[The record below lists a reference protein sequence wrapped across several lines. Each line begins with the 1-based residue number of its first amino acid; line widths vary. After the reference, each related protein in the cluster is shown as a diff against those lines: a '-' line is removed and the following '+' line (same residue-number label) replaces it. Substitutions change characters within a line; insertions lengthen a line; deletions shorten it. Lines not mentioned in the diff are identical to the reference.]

1 MEGKIGKYQ
10 FDSELSLDDLSKT
23 YVSPFPNTQNV
34 ENLNTFYIYDE
45 NYINLCRIKITNG
58 WGTESIEI
66 ELISNYFDRLNDVTE
81 AVRKWIEWTF
91 ERTKIIEIKTA
102 PIVIMER
109 EPLFEQTVFTTLN
122 FKINE
127 RINEYGAILIL
138 KKPQNK
144 EGEEHCK

>member
-1 MEGKIGKYQ
+1 MGGGRNP
-10 FDSELSLDDLSKT
+10 SEIE
-23 YVSPFPNTQNV
+23 YVS
-34 ENLNTFYIYDE
+34 
-45 NYINLCRIKITNG
+45 ITLTGSMCNR
-58 WGTESIEI
+58 SCPQV
-66 ELISNYFDRLNDVTE
+66 D
-81 AVRKWIEWTF
+81 EWTF

-109 EPLFEQTVFTTLN
+109 EPLFEQKVFTTLN